1 MEIATNAGG
10 SMLNSSHRE
19 RPSPAAVSATAPR
32 SLAAPADVVSA
43 SEKAPATAKLAA
55 EPRFAVLI
63 ELMERLT
70 GREITLL
77 PPATLMLG
85 ARTHTESRFDENQP
99 APAGNAQIA
108 GVRATGDGQVYR
120 IDATASR
127 NGGGAESVHIDIEL
141 NVVQAQANSGGS
153 QPGPLRVEI
162 SADAAASEPTEP
174 LRIQSVGADVVRVTA
189 PNAGPGHEA

>member
-1 MEIATNAGG
+1 MAVATNSGG
-10 SMLNSSHRE
+10 SMLDSSRRE
-19 RPSPAAVSATAPR
+19 RPSPAAVSAVSPR
-32 SLAAPADVVSA
+32 PSADSAEVVSA
-43 SEKAPATAKLAA
+43 SDNAPATAKLTA

-85 ARTHTESRFDENQP
+85 ARTETESRFEENQP
-99 APAGNAQIA
+99 APASNASIA

-127 NGGGAESVHIDIEL
+127 NGGGSESVHIDIDL
-141 NVVQAQANSGGS
+141 NVVQSQANSGGS

-162 SADAAASEPTEP
+162 SADAAASQPTEP

-189 PNAGPGHEA
+189 PDA